1 MIALTRICGG
11 FAPSLTFRV
20 VSILLILLLCFL
32 ERIVAEVDS
41 EFKSVSLLFQGDFVN
56 DSGVVST

>member
-1 MIALTRICGG
+1 M
-11 FAPSLTFRV
+11 
-20 VSILLILLLCFL
+20 LILLLFFL